1 MSAWATTANA
11 LAILQGVGAGF
22 VAGFASGLLGVS
34 SGGILVPAI
43 SAVLG
48 VDQHIA
54 QGASL
59 IAQIPPTSLSGV
71 LQYREHGKSVSW
83 RWLIWLSL
91 GFVAGGAL
99 GAVCAGGLSDRVL
112 RWLFVGYLVLLALL
126 AVLRRS
132 PSPDQAGQEDRP
144 AHASWAILV
153 AIGAGGGF
161 SSGLLGIGGGLGV
174 TALSIALLRLGQHRA
189 QALTLMLLSLP
200 LTAPSGLVYVVQG
213 WPLPWW
219 SILGLI
225 IGLALGTAGGAAL
238 ANRLSERVLKP
249 IFVAL
254 VLGMAAYMAMR

>member
-112 RWLFVGYLVLLALL
+112 RYCLSAISSC
-126 AVLRRS
+126 S
-132 PSPDQAGQEDRP
+132 PCLPFCG
-144 AHASWAILV
+144 
-153 AIGAGGGF
+153 
-161 SSGLLGIGGGLGV
+161 
-174 TALSIALLRLGQHRA
+174 ALLRRIKPAKRTGPPM
-189 QALTLMLLSLP
+189 QAGRFLSRL
-200 LTAPSGLVYVVQG
+200 APAAASPPACLASAADSASPPC
-213 WPLPWW
+213 PLPCCVSG
-219 SILGLI
+219 SI
-225 IGLALGTAGGAAL
+225 A
-238 ANRLSERVLKP
+238 RR
-249 IFVAL
+249 
-254 VLGMAAYMAMR
+254 R